1 MIRIQLVREGRVVKQ
16 ISSRLHEGIVLEQV
30 KQYKDPFDTI
40 VVVEGELSEAG
51 KDILHHVAK
60 KIIPAAMAAGMAMS
74 GAHAQNVGT
83 PGVNRHPGTD
93 VSIGQHMADIFNPQY
108 KEIMRRREAERE
120 TGRRVYN
127 AQQDEIR
134 RAEVERA
141 RQETRRQYGMPSD
154 GRSLKVYDQ
163 ARMSPDGKYLILYD
177 MDNRITRISA
187 RDLTYMDGDGQRLP
201 HYISASGQAYYVRHP
216 HMTESVAEA
225 FIAPGL
231 SAANAA
237 AEFRRQGQAGGGYRG
252 RIDIPVGSDEDY
264 LTSGK
269 ALKRAAKLKG
279 QHIEYG
285 RNGSTM
291 SVFSDSMNSDE
302 LDAFIDDVL
311 VGGLGEGFG
320 TIGTVGTISSKGGN
334 TPNLGNATSTRTSA
348 TNADGTTNV
357 KFNNQGQLEL
367 DDEEELSPDSIAT
380 LKAAGIDVKE
390 GAGSTTAT
398 LDAVFNEHDFYR
410 LEHIWPALEA
420 GDKQEALRQINHYL
434 NKGKNRAWWGDLKA
448 LDIKINP
455 NDVENSQV
463 MWSKPVQGGVAES
476 GYQMNPEL
484 AKIIAGNKR
493 AVEYFKQ
500 SGELSADL
508 ETDLHYYY
516 YDKLSYKA
524 QRDSDDDGEIAELFA
539 EDLGIDLSSLYEGF
553 VTDPELEAILDQ
565 YADSFKQFKAGGDLT
580 DNPDFY
586 EALFNYYLNSGEM
599 PYGVAKARDEDPVN
613 WITTRLDREVGI
625 DPVQEAIGADD
636 TDDMASDVEASP
648 ADQASADKNI
658 IMQIRRQV
666 DYDKPQPLQ
675 LGDGST
681 ITISAKTA
689 NKILAKFDQ
698 LKPESKSLM
707 QQTLNDAEGFR
718 EMLNY
723 FNEREVQ
730 TEAGPSSTQYASLA
744 DAYPSGST
752 EIWYW
757 NDEAG
762 RDMMMGANWLSK
774 KGQMPTPETLS
785 QTHVQIGTLRET
797 DPDKIFSMMQGE
809 NWSPNGE
816 ARNLIQQSNTG
827 HTSMSVG
834 DIMKVGSTYLMVD
847 RFGFHDISKQSTGES
862 IQLSTHIKPVS
873 EAEAMARQLIRSV
886 FEK

>member
-83 PGVNRHPGTD
+83 PGVNRHPGTEY
-93 VSIGQHMADIFNPQY
+93 SIGQHMADIFNPQY

-216 HMTESVAEA
+216 HMTESVVEA

-237 AEFRRQGQAGGGYRG
+237 AEFKRQGQAGGGYRG
-252 RIDIPVGSDEDY
+252 RIDMPVGSDEDY
-264 LTSGK
+264 STSGK

-390 GAGSTTAT
+390 
-398 LDAVFNEHDFYR
+398 
-410 LEHIWPALEA
+410 
-420 GDKQEALRQINHYL
+420 
-434 NKGKNRAWWGDLKA
+434 
-448 LDIKINP
+448 
-455 NDVENSQV
+455 
-463 MWSKPVQGGVAES
+463 S

-516 YDKLSYKA
+516 YDKLSGKA

-586 EALFNYYLNSGEM
+586 EALFNHYLNSGEM

-636 TDDMASDVEASP
+636 TDDMASDVEATP

-681 ITISAKTA
+681 ITISARTA

-730 TEAGPSSTQYASLA
+730 TEAGPSSTQYTSLA

-797 DPDKIFSMMQGE
+797 DPDKVFSMMQGE

-847 RFGFHDISKQSTGES
+847 RFGFHDISKQSTSES

>member
-134 RAEVERA
+134 RAEIERA

-264 LTSGK
+264 STSGK

-380 LKAAGIDVKE
+380 LKAAGIDVK
-390 GAGSTTAT
+390 
-398 LDAVFNEHDFYR
+398 
-410 LEHIWPALEA
+410 
-420 GDKQEALRQINHYL
+420 
-434 NKGKNRAWWGDLKA
+434 
-448 LDIKINP
+448 
-455 NDVENSQV
+455 
-463 MWSKPVQGGVAES
+463 ES

-625 DPVQEAIGADD
+625 DPVQEAEGDD
-636 TDDMASDVEASP
+636 EATT
-648 ADQASADKNI
+648 ADQAAADKNI

-757 NDEAG
+757 NMDAG

-797 DPDKIFSMMQGE
+797 NPDKVFSMMQGE

-847 RFGFHDISKQSTGES
+847 RFGFHDISKQSTSES

-873 EAEAMARQLIRSV
+873 EAEAMARQLIKSV

>member
-1 MIRIQLVREGRVVKQ
+1 MIRIQLVSEGKVVKQ

-83 PGVNRHPGTD
+83 PGVNRHPGTEY
-93 VSIGQHMADIFNPQY
+93 SIGQHMADIFNPQY

-120 TGRRVYN
+120 TGRRIYN
-127 AQQDEIR
+127 AQQEEIR
-134 RAEVERA
+134 RAEIERA

-237 AEFRRQGQAGGGYRG
+237 AEFRRQGQSGGGYRG
-252 RIDIPVGSDEDY
+252 RIDIPVGSNEDY

-357 KFNNQGQLEL
+357 KFNNKGQLEL

-380 LKAAGIDVKE
+380 LKAAGIDVK
-390 GAGSTTAT
+390 
-398 LDAVFNEHDFYR
+398 
-410 LEHIWPALEA
+410 
-420 GDKQEALRQINHYL
+420 
-434 NKGKNRAWWGDLKA
+434 
-448 LDIKINP
+448 
-455 NDVENSQV
+455 
-463 MWSKPVQGGVAES
+463 ES

-516 YDKLSYKA
+516 YDKLSGKA
-524 QRDSDDDGEIAELFA
+524 QRDADDDGEIAELFA

-625 DPVQEAIGADD
+625 DPVQEAEGDD
-636 TDDMASDVEASP
+636 EATT
-648 ADQASADKNI
+648 ADQAAADKNI

-698 LKPESKSLM
+698 LKPESKTLM

-797 DPDKIFSMMQGE
+797 DPDKVFSMMQGE

-847 RFGFHDISKQSTGES
+847 RFGFHDISKQSTSES